1 VIRVPSVNRNFF
13 VPAEDIELE
22 SKLLA
27 QEAERIG
34 KEALIDFALATRNE
48 ELFRRV
54 MNGENES
61 AVKDGESAKVQSREE
76 FIRQVNLKAWIGV
89 VRSFRSGCP
98 QHGGER
104 APGRKPG
111 TCASGAGCGFCV
123 LARTARRNFPAVLDV
138 ARPLAL

>member
-1 VIRVPSVNRNFF
+1 MYRLGERVVIVADKFEQNLPVGQYGYIIAYDRNADNAFDYVIRVPSVNRNFF

-76 FIRQVNLKAWIGV
+76 FIRQVNLKAWI
-89 VRSFRSGCP
+89 
-98 QHGGER
+98 
-104 APGRKPG
+104 
-111 TCASGAGCGFCV
+111 
-123 LARTARRNFPAVLDV
+123 
-138 ARPLAL
+138 